1 MNNEPDKL
9 TPDRLLLLPEM
20 ADEMRSS
27 AKTVR
32 RRIEAG
38 KLSSAFKEGGR
49 WVIWRSA
56 LLAYLR
62 KDPNGATSHV

>member
-38 KLSSAFKEGGR
+38 
-49 WVIWRSA
+49 VIHKGQVKNTLTLWFD
-56 LLAYLR
+56 LAVMGMNLT
-62 KDPNGATSHV
+62 P